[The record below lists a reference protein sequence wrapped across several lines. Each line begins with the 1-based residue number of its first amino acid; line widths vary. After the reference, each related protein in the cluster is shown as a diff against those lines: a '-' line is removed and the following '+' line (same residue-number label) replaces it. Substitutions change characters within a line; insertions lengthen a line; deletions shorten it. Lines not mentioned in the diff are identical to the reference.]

1 MSIQGNGVE
10 SLKDKLAL
18 SLKSDQEREAKLA
31 ALSDERHKVIV
42 VHTFPTFRQKTPETY
57 PGYSQYSII
66 YQKGDSF
73 LLF

>member
-18 SLKSDQEREAKLA
+18 SLKSDQERESKLA

-42 VHTFPTFRQKTPETY
+42 VHTFGQKTPETY

>member
-42 VHTFPTFRQKTPETY
+42 VHTFRLKTPETY